1 MEKII
6 VIRESADSYCI
17 YYPDGSTKGGLFK
30 HQIGNYIDDW
40 FHCKDK
46 YISEAE
52 FISQYDN
59 AYGRDENGEW
69 L

>member
-6 VIRESADSYCI
+6 VILETANTYCI
-17 YYPDGSTKGGLFK
+17 HYPDGTSKGGLFK
-30 HQIGNYIDDW
+30 NQLGDYINDY
-40 FHCKDK
+40 FHRES
-46 YISEAE
+46 YISEQD

-59 AYGRDENGEW
+59 AYGRDENGQW